1 MPQNGQCYSAVIITL
16 LAITP
21 KVFMYS
27 PVVSPTTAI
36 IFTVSISHRAYPLK
50 VSKVEYDLP
59 AKLYLRRQSSEEQ
72 TSENWEARPTARNEA
87 TLLRRKA
94 IRTYWEEQATKL
106 KCKPSEF
113 YNTFMPFLTDKH
125 KINTNELSLS
135 IN

>member
-1 MPQNGQCYSAVIITL
+1 M
-16 LAITP
+16 
-21 KVFMYS
+21 
-27 PVVSPTTAI
+27 
-36 IFTVSISHRAYPLK
+36 
-50 VSKVEYDLP
+50 SKVEYDLP

-113 YNTFMPFLTDKH
+113 YKTFMPFLTDKH
-125 KINTNELSLS
+125 KVNTNELSLS